1 MPLATRGRIP
11 LVCVDYHTSDYVLHS
26 GTGEDFQRI
35 EFGVDE
41 VMDAEPVGVKD
52 PMYKVS
58 STLNPQAPEFILGC
72 QASQKAVPTAMPV
85 SDVPDGSDFNSVDC
99 PDSEPSAMDSAQA
112 GQELDGM
119 GGGLGQRERKKK
131 KKRPPGYYNY
141 LEGSGSSNS
150 SSGGMVVADGP
161 LGSGLVNGHS
171 LGTPSLTSEDMNPEG
186 LSGAEHG
193 TPSPTTTPSA
203 SIAPAPAPTTS
214 PTPTATT
221 APAHQRTCASPDE
234 SSLDLTSGAP
244 SSSSDGG
251 NNAASSSSSSSSSSQ
266 SGAVADGRRTAEQP
280 PERPELLV
288 GGGHSPCPTSPP
300 PPMLVAAASPLAAA
314 AATTEEGEE
323 ESIVDNGVANGLAG
337 PSSTDGLE
345 DSSEAGEAAQSSHPA
360 ASAAAAPP
368 AGAQSPAEQVQA
380 SAVPVAPAANP
391 PKSWASLFHNSKPLP
406 GSPQAYVEVK
416 NVPAVTATSPAAA
429 EVPEKAGE
437 VREGPVPVAED
448 PMAPKLAGNVLKSA
462 LVVHRKFLFCRFK
475 NML

>member
-1 MPLATRGRIP
+1 MSREKLCSCPLEGAFPPVFVGCLTPDLCLPSR
-11 LVCVDYHTSDYVLHS
+11 
-26 GTGEDFQRI
+26 TGEDFQRI

-41 VMDAEPVGVKD
+41 VMEAEPVGVKD

-72 QASQKAVPTAMPV
+72 QASQKAVPTAMPEP
-85 SDVPDGSDFNSVDC
+85 DVPDGSDFNSVDC

-112 GQELDGM
+112 GQELDGV

-141 LEGSGSSNS
+141 LEGSGGSNS
-150 SSGGMVVADGP
+150 SSGGGMVVADGP

-186 LSGAEHG
+186 LSGAELG
-193 TPSPTTTPSA
+193 TPSPTTTPGGSLA
-203 SIAPAPAPTTS
+203 SAPAPAPTTTTS
-214 PTPTATT
+214 APTATE

-280 PERPELLV
+280 AERPELLV

-300 PPMLVAAASPLAAA
+300 PPMLAAA

-323 ESIVDNGVANGLAG
+323 ESVVDNGVANGLAG
-337 PSSTDGLE
+337 PSSADGLE
-345 DSSEAGEAAQSSHPA
+345 DSSEAGEAPQSSP
-360 ASAAAAPP
+360 SAATAAPPPP
-368 AGAQSPAEQVQA
+368 AGAQSPSEQVQA
-380 SAVPVAPAANP
+380 SAAPTAPAANP

-406 GSPQAYVEVK
+406 GGPQAYVEVK

-448 PMAPKLAGNVLKSA
+448 PMAPKLAGNGEK
-462 LVVHRKFLFCRFK
+462 R
-475 NML
+475 

>member
-1 MPLATRGRIP
+1 MPLATRGHVP
-11 LVCVDYHTSDYVLHS
+11 LIYVGCHTSDFLLPPR
-26 GTGEDFQRI
+26 TGEDFQRI

-52 PMYKVS
+52 PLYKVS

-72 QASQKAVPTAMPV
+72 QASQKAMPTALSEP
-85 SDVPDGSDFNSVDC
+85 DVPDGSDFNSVDC
-99 PDSEPSAMDSAQA
+99 PDSEPSAMDNAQA
-112 GQELDGM
+112 GQELDGV
-119 GGGLGQRERKKK
+119 GGSLGQRERKKK

-141 LEGSGSSNS
+141 LEGSGGSSNS

-171 LGTPSLTSEDMNPEG
+171 LGTPSLTSEDTNPEG
-186 LSGAEHG
+186 LSGAELG

-203 SIAPAPAPTTS
+203 SITPAPVPTTTPAPTA
-214 PTPTATT
+214 TAAA

-234 SSLDLTSGAP
+234 SSLDLTSSAP

-251 NNAASSSSSSSSSSQ
+251 NNTASSSSSSSSSSQ

-288 GGGHSPCPTSPP
+288 GVGHSPCPTSPP

-314 AATTEEGEE
+314 AVTTEEGEE
-323 ESIVDNGVANGLAG
+323 ESVVDNGVANGLAG
-337 PSSTDGLE
+337 PSSADVLE
-345 DSSEAGEAAQSSHPA
+345 DSSEAVEAPQSSPSAASAPPA
-360 ASAAAAPP
+360 ASA
-368 AGAQSPAEQVQA
+368 QSPSEQVQV

-406 GSPQAYVEVK
+406 GGPQAYVEVK
-416 NVPAVTATSPAAA
+416 NVPAVTATSPTAA

-448 PMAPKLAGNVLKSA
+448 PMAPKLAGNV
-462 LVVHRKFLFCRFK
+462 
-475 NML
+475 